1 MSLPREFLYELHKHL
16 TGDIRTDSATRI
28 LYSTDASMYQIEP
41 LGVVIPR
48 TQEELHA
55 AVELAA
61 KHKIPILPRGA
72 GSSLAGQA
80 IGNSLILDCS
90 RWLDKIVEIN
100 TEERFA
106 IVEPGVVLSDLNKA
120 ASKHGLMFGPDPA
133 SAERATMGGMI
144 ANNATGAHSIVY
156 GMSADHILEADV
168 ILGDGS
174 LAVWGEI
181 TKDEFGRMK
190 DEENQNSAVLSAVQ
204 KIRESYSDAI
214 KQNYPRTWRNAA
226 GYRLN
231 YLLPWSP
238 SAPPQWDSASYG
250 LSSTVYRPSSDVNL
264 APLLAGSE
272 GTLAVICK
280 MKVNLVPKPK
290 HTILAVLSY
299 ASVAE
304 ACDDVPRL
312 LTHNPSAVELI
323 PDTILRAAQS
333 SVGYASEANWIQGDP
348 SSSLRTPAALMVVE
362 FSGGD
367 ADSLLAMARGLDT
380 PFATNAQGYSTT
392 SSSRIF
398 IAESKEDQARIWNV
412 RKMGLGLLDS
422 QPRSARP
429 IAFIEDCAIP
439 VERLGEFV
447 REVEKILSAH
457 GVEGG
462 MYAHA
467 SAGCLHIRPVLD
479 LKTTRGMES
488 LRSISEAV
496 LSLTL
501 SLGGAMSSEHGD
513 GLSRSEHLAR
523 AYGAEVMEAMRL
535 LKDAADPHHI
545 LNPGK
550 IIDAQKMDANL
561 RYGVEYRTQ
570 AWTPNLSFARQ
581 GGFELAVEQCNGQGV
596 CRKSTGVMCPSFQA
610 TREEKYSTRG
620 RANLLRA
627 MITSYGLR
635 DTQYAGRNTSY
646 SVLRKDDVAE
656 STFQALDLCLA
667 CKGCKA
673 ECPSGVD
680 MAKLKY
686 EFENEYYKTH
696 RRPLRDYVFGY
707 FHVVAKMMSYVAP
720 VTNGLMEFVP
730 TRKLIAKVLGLVEE
744 RALPRV
750 SRNMSLRAAARALWR
765 RSNLLVSRDQVGK
778 EEIASLR
785 SQRHLV
791 IFLPDVFSRYIEPQ
805 VEEAA
810 LEVLS
815 LCGYDV
821 HVLPI
826 VGAGA
831 SLLSKGFVDAARR
844 HARKTLGLLNQADP
858 SREAFIVGVEP
869 PEIYLLKNDYVDL
882 LPEYAEEINQ
892 RARNVWLVDEFL
904 LRSKNFVD
912 LRVARLGKQNSL
924 QDFDQEK
931 DNRGL
936 LRRSGLDTAE
946 QRRLLDQRAPRNDRL
961 YFHPHCHQRAEGLA
975 PDGIASGA
983 NASVELLRACGFDVE
998 LSDAG
1003 CCGMAGTFG
1012 FEAEHYE
1019 VSMKVF
1025 ERAVRRGIENR
1036 GIESSEWKVVDEKLS
1051 TVHRPSSIV
1060 STGAAC
1066 RMQVRHGVGA
1076 EARHPIEWVRDG
1088 LLNEKQKEVG
1098 W

>member
-1 MSLPREFLYELHKHL
+1 MTRFQNSEVLKTSEFSTQLPREFLYELHKQFS
-16 TGDIRTDSATRI
+16 GDIRTDSVSRI

-48 TQEELHA
+48 NQEELHA

-61 KHKIPILPRGA
+61 KYKIPVLPRGA
-72 GSSLAGQA
+72 GTSLAGQA
-80 IGNSLILDCS
+80 IGEALILDCS

-100 TEERFA
+100 PEAKFA
-106 IVEPGVVLSDLNKA
+106 VVEPGVVLSDLNKA

-133 SAERATMGGMI
+133 SAERATMGGVI
-144 ANNATGAHSIVY
+144 ANNGTGAHSIVY

-174 LAVWGEI
+174 LTRWGELSD
-181 TKDEFGRMK
+181 DERGKWKVGGLQEDVFR
-190 DEENQNSAVLSAVQ
+190 AVVE
-204 KIRESYSDAI
+204 IRERYAEAI
-214 KQNYPRTWRNAA
+214 KRNYPQTWRNAA

-231 YLLPWSP
+231 YLLPWSA
-238 SAPPQWDSASYG
+238 SAPPRWDSADYG
-250 LSSTVYRPSSDVNL
+250 LSSTVYRPSSGFNL

-272 GTLAVICK
+272 GTLAVIRR

-312 LTHNPSAVELI
+312 LSHDPSAVELI
-323 PDTILRAAQS
+323 PDTIIRAARNS
-333 SVGYASEANWIQGDP
+333 TGYASEASWIQGDP
-348 SSSLRTPAALMVVE
+348 AALLVVE
-362 FSGGD
+362 FSGDD
-367 ADSLLAMARGLDT
+367 AYPLKTKANNLT
-380 PFATNAQGYSTT
+380 TAQSASTT
-392 SSSRIF
+392 VFASAPLRSDLRSARNSEKIF
-398 IAESKEDQARIWNV
+398 IAESNEDQARIWNV

-429 IAFIEDCAIP
+429 IAFIEDCGIP

-457 GVEGG
+457 GVEGNI
-462 MYAHA
+462 YAHA

-479 LKTTRGMES
+479 LKTSRGVVS
-488 LRSISEAV
+488 LRSVSEAV
-496 LSLTL
+496 LALTL

-513 GLSRSEHLAR
+513 GLARSEHLAR
-523 AYGAEVMEAMRL
+523 AYGADVMDAMRL
-535 LKDAADPHHI
+535 LKNAADPNRI

-550 IIDAQKMDANL
+550 IIDPQKMDANL
-561 RYGVEYRTQ
+561 RYGVDYKTK
-570 AWTPNLSFARQ
+570 AWKPNLSFARQ

-596 CRKSTGVMCPSFQA
+596 CRKTSGVMCPSFQA
-610 TREEKYSTRG
+610 TRDEMHSTRG

-627 MITSYGLR
+627 MISGYGLR

-646 SVLRKDDVAE
+646 PVLRKDEMTE

-707 FHVVAKMMSYVAP
+707 FHVAAKMMSYVAP
-720 VTNGLMEFVP
+720 LANGLMSFPP
-730 TRKLIAKVLGLVEE
+730 TKKLIAKVLGLAEG
-744 RALPRV
+744 RALPRIS
-750 SRNMSLRAAARALWR
+750 SRGVTLSGAKSLRH
-765 RSNLLVSRDQVGK
+765 G
-778 EEIASLR
+778 EEILR
-785 SQRHLV
+785 RRYAAPQNDMPKV
-791 IFLPDVFSRYIEPQ
+791 IFLSDVFSRYIEPQ
-805 VEEAA
+805 VEKAA
-810 LEVLS
+810 LEVLTM
-815 LCGYDV
+815 CGYDV
-821 HVLPI
+821 RVLPI

-844 HARKTLGLLNQADP
+844 HAREMLKWLNQFDP
-858 SREAFIVGVEP
+858 SREAVVVGVEP
-869 PEIYLLKNDYVDL
+869 PEIYLLKHDYVDL
-882 LPEYAEEINQ
+882 LPESVEEI
-892 RARNVWLVDEFL
+892 RARESKVWLLDEFL
-904 LRSKNFVD
+904 LRSNEFNAQ
-912 LRVARLGKQNSL
+912 RVAKLVNQPNFENQNL
-924 QDFDQEK
+924 K
-931 DNRGL
+931 IK
-936 LRRSGLDTAE
+936 
-946 QRRLLDQRAPRNDRL
+946 
-961 YFHPHCHQRAEGLA
+961 FHPHCHQRAEGLSA
-975 PDGIASGA
+975 DGIASGA

-1019 VSMKVF
+1019 VSMKVY
-1025 ERAVRRGIENR
+1025 ERMGIRGIENR
-1036 GIESSEWKVVDEKLS
+1036 GVESREWKVESEIAKS
-1051 TVHRPSSIV
+1051 KIV
-1060 STGAAC
+1060 NRKSEIASTGAAC
-1066 RMQVRHGVGA
+1066 RMQVRHGSGL
-1076 EARHPIEWVRDG
+1076 EARHPIEWVRDWIVSG
-1088 LLNEKQKEVG
+1088 E
-1098 W
+1098 